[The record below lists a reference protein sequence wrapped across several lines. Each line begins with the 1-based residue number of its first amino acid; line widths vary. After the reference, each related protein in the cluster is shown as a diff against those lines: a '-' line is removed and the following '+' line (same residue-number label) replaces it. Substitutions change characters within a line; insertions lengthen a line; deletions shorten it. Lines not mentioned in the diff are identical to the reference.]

1 MEHMKLIQSLT
12 LSGGEWVIY
21 LLIASSVVA
30 LAVIIERAAVIFRNR
45 AVPALLNP
53 DVLSK
58 LGNRDI
64 AGSLGFVRGHTL
76 ASRLAAELQ
85 AHAAEGMPG
94 LEKILERHLLLGR
107 RRLERRLLVLG
118 TLGNNAP
125 FVGLLGTVLGVIRA
139 FHDLALAAGSGPEV
153 VMQGLSEAL
162 IATAVGIAVAIP
174 CVVAYNFFRKAVK
187 ETLVDL
193 DHFGRRLIELLES
206 NPPAQVTRPSKEGV

>member
-1 MEHMKLIQSLT
+1 MEHMKLLQTLT

-30 LAVIIERAAVIFRNR
+30 VAVMIERAVVIFRNR
-45 AVPALLNP
+45 TPP
-53 DVLSK
+53 DLMGPEAFAK
-58 LGNRDI
+58 LRNRDI
-64 AGSLGFVRGHTL
+64 AGALGFVRGHTL

-85 AHAAEGMPG
+85 SHAAEGLPG
-94 LEKILERHLLLGR
+94 LEKVLERHMLLGR

-139 FHDLALAAGSGPEV
+139 FHDLALAAGAGPEV

-162 IATAVGIAVAIP
+162 VATAVGIAVAIP
-174 CVVAYNFFRKAVK
+174 CVVAYNYFRRAVK
-187 ETLVDL
+187 ETMADL
-193 DHFGRRLIELLES
+193 DHFGRRLIELLE
-206 NPPAQVTRPSKEGV
+206 PGAAALEKPARKEA